1 MDDNLKN
8 GPRRSTTEM
17 NEICVLSSL
26 KPAGSED
33 SLHGVSRSN
42 TCTHAHMRALYLF
55 SVCVCVFVGVYV
67 CVCIDA

>member
-42 TCTHAHMRALYLF
+42 TRTSMQQQ
-55 SVCVCVFVGVYV
+55 SVNNNGSRVPILGIMMAVLCVVQ
-67 CVCIDA
+67 

>member
-33 SLHGVSRSN
+33 SLHGVSRSDFN
-42 TCTHAHMRALYLF
+42 NVCEGIRSRDDCTVECLWKTR
-55 SVCVCVFVGVYV
+55 G
-67 CVCIDA
+67 